1 MAGIV
6 CATLCTSWIDGT
18 AIPTD
23 CASLDFGFPAM
34 VILAAPDTVFSF
46 ASDHLVPSVSEFT
59 TAGSDIFIISDIAN
73 GVKMAPELQTITG
86 ADTPDNLD
94 EVISEMDGISGN
106 IVRFNTSTYGDLER
120 LNCFKRL
127 RMWYVTNKG
136 YCFGGLTGY
145 LVKNYIADWVHEG
158 YGNRSKFPFEF
169 KWFKDR
175 TATTGTAVDLTYLD
189 LTN

>member
-1 MAGIV
+1 MADII
-6 CATLCTSWIDGT
+6 CSTYCTSWLDGH
-18 AIPTD
+18 AIPND
-23 CASLDFGFPAM
+23 CNSVDFGFPSM

-46 ASDHLVPSVSEFT
+46 ASDQLVPSVSEFT
-59 TAGSDIFIISDIAN
+59 TAGSDIFILSDIAN

-106 IVRFNTSTYGDLER
+106 IVRFNTDIYNDLEK
-120 LNCFKRL
+120 LNCYKRL

-136 YCFGGLTGY
+136 YCFGGLTGF
-145 LVKNYIADWVHEG
+145 LIKNYIADWIHEG

-169 KWFKDR
+169 KWFK
-175 TATTGTAVDLTYLD
+175 TPATTTGTAKDITYLD